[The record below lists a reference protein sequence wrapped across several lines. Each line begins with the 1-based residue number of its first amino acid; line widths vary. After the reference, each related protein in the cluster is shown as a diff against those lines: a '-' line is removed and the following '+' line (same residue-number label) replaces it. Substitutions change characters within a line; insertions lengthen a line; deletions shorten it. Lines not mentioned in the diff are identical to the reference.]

1 MLTFKLYD
9 KRFSFICC
17 HLKAGANKG
26 GKRSDMMAK
35 ILKGLGTDIEIDA
48 TSDFTFI
55 LGDLNY
61 RFLSTYTAHIKQV
74 KD

>member
-1 MLTFKLYD
+1 
-9 KRFSFICC
+9 
-17 HLKAGANKG
+17 
-26 GKRSDMMAK
+26 MMAK

-74 KD
+74 KDSHKLISQLDEYYYEFNEKKRYPDYQEHII